1 MTPASTLSIM
11 HERIAELI
19 ESDSVRDIEF
29 IMSELSDYGVE
40 TEDQVD
46 DAYYG
51 CYPSV
56 EAFCEDMVDDCYH
69 HLIDAL
75 PTFLQ
80 TAIDYELVWHQSMRH
95 DFFEVYY
102 NGDYYFFNRNF

>member
-1 MTPASTLSIM
+1 MTPATLSIM

-19 ESDSVRDIEF
+19 ESDSVREVEQF
-29 IMSELSDYGVE
+29 MSELSGYGIE

-56 EAFCEDMVDDCYH
+56 EAFCEDVVNDCY
-69 HLIDAL
+69 LDVIDAL
-75 PTFLQ
+75 PVWIQ
-80 TAIDYELVWHQSMRH
+80 SAIDYELAWHQSMRH
-95 DFFEVYY
+95 DFFEVYF